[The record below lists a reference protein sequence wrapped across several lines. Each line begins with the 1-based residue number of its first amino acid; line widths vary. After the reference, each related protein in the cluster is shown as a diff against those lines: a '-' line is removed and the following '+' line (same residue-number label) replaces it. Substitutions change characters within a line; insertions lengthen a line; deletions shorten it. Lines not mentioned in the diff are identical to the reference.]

1 MHNCT
6 TTHSPHIITDIPRPY
21 ISSRPTDLHRH
32 MFATKYCAAARHRF
46 VCSVFFASL
55 CCTGVVCQPF
65 PAVIGASE
73 GVERHAVCSA
83 VALASEPD
91 PTTVGAAT
99 RIPWSHSRLDN
110 GGYICLAQAPHF
122 SPVPA
127 LGIVTTWTSLLYG
140 TDYINQTLCNTNC
153 PIRSASSFSSFFTT
167 NVTMT
172 PQNQNQYTVRWAC
185 YDKTSYAAR
194 VLSCSEM
201 EFSEAFA
208 SFFANMLNNGLP
220 GSQFSAAS
228 SAFGSDALQSRRW
241 MATLCFLMTVVCSTW
256 RA

>member
-1 MHNCT
+1 M
-6 TTHSPHIITDIPRPY
+6 
-21 ISSRPTDLHRH
+21 L
-32 MFATKYCAAARHRF
+32 ATKYCAAARHRF

-65 PAVIGASE
+65 PTAVDASA
-73 GVERHAVCSA
+73 GVERHAVCTA

-99 RIPWSHSRLDN
+99 TIPWSHSRLDN

-122 SPVPA
+122 SPAPA
-127 LGIVTTWTSLLYG
+127 LGTVTTWTSLLSG
-140 TDYINQTLCNTNC
+140 ADYIDQPRCKTNC

-172 PQNQNQYTVRWAC
+172 PQNQNQFTVRWAC

-201 EFSEAFA
+201 DFSEAFA
-208 SFFANMLNNGLP
+208 SFFANMLNNGLL
-220 GSQFSAAS
+220 GSQSAAAS
-228 SAFGSDALQSRRW
+228 SSFGSDALQSRRW
-241 MATLCFLMTVVCSTW
+241 MATLCFLVTVVCSTW